1 MLMKPTLILSTLCL
15 IVLTSC
21 STFQGGGSG
30 NNTSRAQFLDEVWG
44 APEMRGKAPSQ
55 RYTSIYFAPVGVARL
70 REQSWWASQ
79 SSKTQGQ
86 LQADAQKLAR
96 YMHNSFVTASRN
108 HPWARL
114 RVVDRPGPETLVF
127 ESAITE
133 LVPAK
138 AFWNTA
144 ATAAGFAVPGVGLL
158 SMAGKGAIGIE
169 GRLSDGGTGRVFA
182 AFRHRE
188 TDKMALLNLAAY
200 SWYSGSEASID
211 EIAKKTAEIL
221 NTSSDKVVNRSAPI
235 KLAAF

>member
-1 MLMKPTLILSTLCL
+1 MKLTLILSALGL
-15 IVLTSC
+15 IALSSC
-21 STFQGGGSG
+21 STFQGANV
-30 NNTSRAQFLDEVWG
+30 NNTSRAQFLDEVWVT
-44 APEMRGKAPSQ
+44 PNMRGKAPAQ
-55 RYTSIYFAPVGVARL
+55 MYDSIYFAPVGVARL
-70 REQSWWASQ
+70 RAQSWWAAQ
-79 SSKTQGQ
+79 SAKTQGQ
-86 LQADAQKLAR
+86 LQADAEKLAR

-114 RVVDRPGPETLVF
+114 RVVNQPGPGTLVF

-133 LVPAK
+133 LQPSK

-144 ATAAGFAVPGVGLL
+144 ATAAGFAVPGAGLL
-158 SMAGKGAIGIE
+158 GMAGKGAIGIE
-169 GRLSDGGTGRVFA
+169 GRLSDGGNRRILA

-188 TDKMALLNLAAY
+188 TDQTALLNVASY
-200 SWYSGSEASID
+200 SWYSGSEANID